1 MDPTPYERKHMLR
14 RLFYRPLYIL
24 LEEDSW
30 MFCDD
35 KPRLRHHI
43 KILLAVMHLKKFDPQ
58 DPPGL
63 YEVKLQ
69 MVERRPMLVFLPL
82 RK

>member
-1 MDPTPYERKHMLR
+1 MKGNYMLR

-24 LEEDSW
+24 FTEDQW
-30 MFCDD
+30 LFCDD

-43 KILLAVMHLKKFDPQ
+43 KTLMAVTQLRKYDQEFH
-58 DPPGL
+58 PGF

-69 MVERRPMLVFLPL
+69 KVGLRPMLVFLPL